1 MNYDFET
8 VINRG
13 GTLSL
18 KWDATHQGEGL
29 SPVIPLWVADMDF
42 AVVPAVS
49 EALRARA
56 AHPVYGYTTPP
67 GAYFKAVRA
76 WHSHRYGRKIEPEH
90 LLLTPTVLHA
100 MSMALRTFTSPG
112 DPILNMPPVYFPFF
126 RMVALHDRASVEVP
140 LQREGTRWSLE
151 AKALETRLT
160 EAFRAGTPVKALL
173 LSNPQNPTGRVWSR
187 DELGFLAALANE
199 FDLMV
204 LSDEIHADLIAPGK
218 THVSVYDLPELAS
231 RSVIFAGPNKTFNL
245 AGLAISHV
253 LVRDPVLRSKLKRTI
268 EGDFFEQPNLMAMTA
283 AVAAYE
289 NGGPWLDELMMVIQ
303 ANLATL
309 RVFLES
315 WGLEACPLE
324 ATYLAWVDF
333 SPVIGRL
340 GFTDDRDLARYLE
353 ETGRVKM
360 TPGSMF
366 RTGGENH
373 LRINLATPNLL
384 LVTGLSRLDGALKAR
399 QTQP

>member
-8 VINRG
+8 VIDRS
-13 GTLSL
+13 GTFSL

-29 SPVIPLWVADMDF
+29 APVIPLWVADMDF

-56 AHPVYGYTTPP
+56 AHPVYGYTIPP
-67 GAYFKAVRA
+67 TAYFKALRA
-76 WHSHRYGRKIEPEH
+76 WHANRYGRNIEPEH

-140 LQREGTRWSLE
+140 LKREGTSWSLDTT
-151 AKALETRLT
+151 ALELKLT
-160 EAFRAGTPVKALL
+160 DAVGEGAPIKTIL
-173 LSNPQNPTGRVWSR
+173 LSNPQNPTGRVWNR
-187 DELGFLAALANE
+187 KELEFVAAIANE

-204 LSDEIHADLIAPGK
+204 LSDEIHADLVAPGL
-218 THVSVYDLPELAS
+218 THLSVYDLPELAS
-231 RSVIFAGPNKTFNL
+231 RSVVFAAPNKTFNL
-245 AGLAISHV
+245 AGLAVSHV
-253 LVRDPVLRSKLKRTI
+253 LVRDSVLRSKLKRTI

-289 NGGPWLDELMMVIQ
+289 QGGPWVDELLRVIQ

-309 RVFLES
+309 QVFLHS

-333 SPVIGRL
+333 SPLIGRL
-340 GFTDDRDLARYLE
+340 GFTDDRDLAKYLE
-353 ETGRVKM
+353 ETGRVKL

-373 LRINLATPNLL
+373 LRVNLATPNSV
-384 LVTGLSRLDGALKAR
+384 LVIGLSRLEAAFQAR
-399 QTQP
+399 KP